1 MSQKKA
7 IKEEPIDLSK
17 LTPQQLKEALKEV
30 NKRDRENREAKKAQY
45 EKERDELI
53 YSLIEDAIAISKYM
67 QGLKIKS
74 MSSLQAFRDKM
85 LEYGQLRKGEANKGT
100 FEIKTDRYKIQ
111 FTNHEIKGFD
121 ERATLAEAKLKLF
134 LANTVKK
141 RDLQLHDLIL
151 SLISRNHK
159 SGDFDIALIN
169 RLYQMEDRFDDANW
183 KEAIKLFK
191 ESFVA
196 NKTAQYV
203 RFFVR
208 KGEEDQWEAINL
220 DFAKI
225 PANGKA
231 TEAPQSEG

>member
-1 MSQKKA
+1 MSQSKQKQ
-7 IKEEPIDLSK
+7 PIDLSE
-17 LTPQQLKEALKEV
+17 LSPQELQAALKEA
-30 NKRDRENREAKKAQY
+30 NKKARENRDKQQKQY
-45 EKERDELI
+45 EKEREELI
-53 YSLIEDAIAISKYM
+53 LELMEDAIAVGRLM
-67 QGLKIKS
+67 QHLKSKS
-74 MSSLQAFRDKM
+74 MERLTAFRGKM

-100 FEIKTDRYKIQ
+100 FEIKTGRYKIQ

-121 ERATLAEAKLKLF
+121 ERATMAEAKLKLF

-208 KGEEDQWEAINL
+208 KGEGDQWEAINL

-225 PANGKA
+225 SANGKA
-231 TEAPQSEG
+231 TETPQAEG